1 MTRVGFF
8 SHLRSR
14 RGLTF
19 ISAIAIAAVVTTSIA
34 YAQQIIAGRFGG
46 RVAPKWAV
54 DADFDGSFL
63 HRRGFFTSNRRESG
77 GSGWSTDYPAADNNF
92 SVRLAE
98 LTRVNV
104 KLDSSRQPNFV
115 VVALNDPLIYRC
127 PILFMEDV
135 GTVDFSAEEMKFLH
149 DYFLKGGFLWVDD
162 YWGTLAWDQ
171 WKYKIGRVLPPGEF
185 PIFDIPATHPVMQ
198 TLYEV
203 KDVPQVSNIGFWRSS
218 GGDTSER
225 GSDSQDVHFRGI
237 QDSHGRLMVV
247 MSHNTDIADTWE
259 REGEN
264 HDYFSLFSPRGY
276 ALGVNVV
283 LYAMT
288 H

>member
-1 MTRVGFF
+1 M
-8 SHLRSR
+8 LRITAA
-14 RGLTF
+14 L
-19 ISAIAIAAVVTTSIA
+19 AVVLVATATWV
-34 YAQQIIAGRFGG
+34 YAQQIIAGGRGGRFG
-46 RVAPKWAV
+46 APKWAV
-54 DADFDGSFL
+54 EQDFDGTWL
-63 HRRGFFTSNRRESG
+63 YCRGFFNANRREGG
-77 GSGWSTDYPAADNNF
+77 GSGWGTDYPAADNNF

-115 VVALNDPLIYRC
+115 VVPLNDPLLYKC

-135 GTVDFSAEEMKFLH
+135 GVIDLSPDEITALR
-149 DYFLKGGFLWVDD
+149 DYFLKGGLLWVDD
-162 YWGTLAWDQ
+162 YWGSLAWDQ
-171 WKYKIGRVLPPGEF
+171 WEYEIGRVLPGNEF

-198 TLYEV
+198 VLYAV
-203 KDVPQVSNIGFWRSS
+203 PSVPQVPNIGYWRQS

-225 GSDSQDVHFRGI
+225 GPDSRDVHFRGI
-237 QDSHGRLMVV
+237 QDAHGRLMVV

-276 ALGVNVV
+276 ALGVNIV